1 MATTKVL
8 VLCQRKAGLIN
19 GLQRV
24 ENKTVPL
31 INYFIKTLFAGDDDD
46 DYEIE
51 YLSALESSNTVGDKV
66 DIEGVLSLKNAS
78 TNYLTLKN
86 EGNKQILASD
96 FIRQNEGTYQ
106 LIILN
111 TCPFQSM
118 DFDII
123 YKLLSPDGL
132 MVFSSFPNNPSS
144 NFSKTVNEITHIE
157 KLFTLDEDLVSY
169 IKRTTS
175 FIVFVYRKNIIG
187 GKQYKKRKLRSIKKR
202 SIKKRSIK
210 KMNKRRKK
218 RNTKKNKI

>member
-24 ENKTVPL
+24 EKKTVPL

-46 DYEIE
+46 DYKIE
-51 YLSALESSNTVGDKV
+51 YLSALESSNTVDDRV

-86 EGNKQILASD
+86 EGDKQILASD

-144 NFSKTVNEITHIE
+144 NFSKTVNEITRIE

-169 IKRTTS
+169 IKTTTS
-175 FIVFVYRKNIIG
+175 FMVFVYRKNITG
-187 GKQYKKRKLRSIKKR
+187 GNKKKNKKRKLRST
-202 SIKKRSIK
+202 K
-210 KMNKRRKK
+210 KMTKRRR
-218 RNTKKNKI
+218 RNTKKK